1 MKQLTPIEL
10 LIIDLHILKLK
21 GRNPAI
27 EEVISIAE
35 NYLVKDKNPAV
46 EEGDRVII
54 TTSLLGEKYK
64 GMVGYITSRK
74 LLNDKY
80 SIRFENG
87 LEMAFD
93 KDEFINQR
101 TDR

>member
-35 NYLVKDKNPAV
+35 NYLVKDK
-46 EEGDRVII
+46 D
-54 TTSLLGEKYK
+54 LEKKDLQDFSENLNILYK
-64 GMVGYITSRK
+64 
-74 LLNDKY
+74 
-80 SIRFENG
+80 
-87 LEMAFD
+87 
-93 KDEFINQR
+93 
-101 TDR
+101 

>member
-35 NYLVKDKNPAV
+35 NYLPKEQTDEN
-46 EEGDRVII
+46 
-54 TTSLLGEKYK
+54 TTANTNS
-64 GMVGYITSRK
+64 
-74 LLNDKY
+74 
-80 SIRFENG
+80 
-87 LEMAFD
+87 
-93 KDEFINQR
+93 
-101 TDR
+101 